1 MRDENKATRQAKIEQ
16 AAYAVLEA
24 KGYAGT
30 SMLAIAKAAKASN
43 ETLYNWYGDKTGL
56 FKALV
61 LRNAEQVKQQLEEG
75 LDSNERPL
83 ELLRAL
89 GPRLLALLISPRAI
103 QLNRAAAADPTGELG
118 AVISERGRKTI
129 APLIGKVM
137 ERARAEGVLRFD
149 ATADAVGLYLNLLV
163 GDLQIRR
170 VIGQVPPMDELEVN
184 RRAGLAYSQFLTLC
198 AAVEPSGR
206 FDGDGGADR
215 I

>member
-1 MRDENKATRQAKIEQ
+1 MRDENKASRQEKIEQ

-24 KGYAGT
+24 KGYAGA

-61 LRNAEQVKQQLEEG
+61 LRNAEQVKQQLDEG
-75 LDSNERPL
+75 LDGNARPL
-83 ELLRAL
+83 RLLQSL
-89 GPRLLALLISPRAI
+89 GPRLLALLVSPRAV

-118 AVISERGRKTI
+118 AVISERGRETV

-137 ERARAEGVLRFD
+137 ERARSEGDLVFD
-149 ATADAVGLYLNLLV
+149 STEEAVGLYLNLLV

-170 VIGQVPPMDELEVN
+170 AIGRAPPMEEAAITQ
-184 RRAGLAYSQFLTLC
+184 RANQAFAHFMKLC
-198 AAVEPSGR
+198 AA
-206 FDGDGGADR
+206 
-215 I
+215 

>member
-1 MRDENKATRQAKIEQ
+1 MRDENKATRQEKIEQ

-24 KGYAGT
+24 KGYAGA

-75 LDSNERPL
+75 LDGNARPL
-83 ELLRAL
+83 ELLQAL
-89 GPRLLALLISPRAI
+89 GPRLLALLVSPRAV

-118 AVISERGRKTI
+118 AVISERGRETV

-137 ERARAEGVLRFD
+137 ERARSEGDLVFD
-149 ATADAVGLYLNLLV
+149 STEEAVGLYLNLLV

-170 VIGQVPPMDELEVN
+170 VIGRAPPMEEAAITQ
-184 RRAGLAYSQFLTLC
+184 RANQAFAHFMKLC
-198 AAVEPSGR
+198 AA
-206 FDGDGGADR
+206 
-215 I
+215 

>member
-1 MRDENKATRQAKIEQ
+1 MRDENKATRQEKIEQ

-24 KGYAGT
+24 KGYAGA
-30 SMLAIAKAAKASN
+30 SMLAIAKAARASN

-75 LDSNERPL
+75 LNTNEKPL

-118 AVISERGRKTI
+118 AVISARGRETV
-129 APLIGKVM
+129 APLIGRVM
-137 ERARAEGVLRFD
+137 ERARAEGALRFD
-149 ATADAVGLYLNLLV
+149 VAEDAVGLYLNLLV

-170 VIGQVPPMDELEVN
+170 VIGRVPPMDETAVN
-184 RRAGLAYSQFLTLC
+184 RRAGQAYMQFLTLC

-206 FDGDGGADR
+206 VDGDAGADR
-215 I
+215 V

>member
-1 MRDENKATRQAKIEQ
+1 MRDENRAARQEKIEE

-30 SMLAIAKAAKASN
+30 SMLAIARAARASN

-61 LRNAEQVKQQLEEG
+61 VRNAEEVRTLLQEG
-75 LDSNERPL
+75 LDSDASPL

-89 GPRLLALLISPRAI
+89 GPRLLALLVSPRAI

-118 AVISERGRKTI
+118 AVISERGRETVG
-129 APLIGKVM
+129 PLIGAVM
-137 ERARAEGVLRFD
+137 ERARQAGALKFD
-149 ATADAVGLYLNLLV
+149 DTGEAVGLYLNLLV

-170 VIGQVPPMDELEVN
+170 VIGREPPLGQNAID
-184 RRAGLAYSQFLTLC
+184 RRAARAYERFLRLT
-198 AAVEPSGR
+198 A
-206 FDGDGGADR
+206 
-215 I
+215 